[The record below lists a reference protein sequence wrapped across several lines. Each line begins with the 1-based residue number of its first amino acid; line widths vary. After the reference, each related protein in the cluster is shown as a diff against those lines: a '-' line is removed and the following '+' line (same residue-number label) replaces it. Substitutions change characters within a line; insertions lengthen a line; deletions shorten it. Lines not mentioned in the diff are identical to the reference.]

1 MACQKT
7 NKSCNCDFNIKSF
20 GLCDPKRIIIDGQD
34 RTVLNWSEISV
45 PEILCVPEAK
55 PDIENL
61 DQIYATAD
69 LTSVKLIETPF
80 AYEIINRAASDT
92 EITSLN
98 GIITTVDTLI
108 SDVGDLFTPG
118 TGLISLVLELITN
131 SPLDVPPGLGV
142 AVPDIL
148 TNTIVQVETALY
160 NLSQFVTSLN
170 APLTAPLLASLICS
184 TLETLKELIG
194 ILESTLKA
202 LISALNATVA
212 AIDPTGVIIGT
223 AVNNVIAAINTILT
237 NSITTILST
246 INSLILTLGT
256 VSYLTISKNEEG
268 TCLTGRKLVIEG
280 FLNQK
285 VVYTGEV
292 ETQSVHSAHYSV
304 PFSAF
309 IIVYAKFDGLDY
321 VSNVTINT
329 IVNGVVTPVTISG
342 VALSCDEEIPDLVP
356 DLCEEFC
363 VDAYIEDVFAT
374 TLDVR
379 TIFKNVTLFFLAKPS
394 NC

>member
-20 GLCDPKRIIIDGQD
+20 GLCDPKRVTINGAD
-34 RTVLNWSEISV
+34 RKVLNWTEISV

-80 AYEIINRAASDT
+80 AYEIVTRAALAT
-92 EITSLN
+92 ELASLN
-98 GIITTVDTLI
+98 TIITTAEGLVTSVDN
-108 SDVGDLFTPG
+108 LFTPT
-118 TGLISLVLELITN
+118 TGLVTVVLDFITAT
-131 SPLDVPPGLGV
+131 PPTGLGLPVPDVLTNAIV
-142 AVPDIL
+142 AV
-148 TNTIVQVETALY
+148 QTAVN
-160 NLSQFVTSLN
+160 NLSLFLDSLN
-170 APLTAPLLASLICS
+170 APIAGPVLASLICTTS
-184 TLETLKELIG
+184 ETLKSLIT
-194 ILESTLKA
+194 LVQSTLDA
-202 LISALNATVA
+202 LLLALDATAATLDPTGLNGLTLLIDAAVA
-212 AIDPTGVIIGT
+212 AID
-223 AVNNVIAAINTILT
+223 TILT
-237 NSITTILST
+237 GTIETLLTTLD
-246 INSLILTLGT
+246 SLILTLGT
-256 VSYLTISKNEEG
+256 VSYLTISNNEEG

-285 VVYTGEV
+285 VVYTGNV
-292 ETQSVHSAHYSV
+292 DVQSVHSAHYAV

-309 IIVYAKFDGLDY
+309 IVVYAKFDGLDY
-321 VSNVTINT
+321 ISNVTINT

-342 VALSCDEEIPDLVP
+342 IALPCSEEVPDLTP

-363 VDAYIEDVFAT
+363 VDAYIEDVFAIA
-374 TLDVR
+374 LDPR

-394 NC
+394 GC